1 MICQAVP
8 AVDRVDADV
17 LRYRTTIDDLLFQHD
32 RVG

>member
-8 AVDRVDADV
+8 AVDRVGADV
-17 LRYRTTIDDLLFQHD
+17 PRYRTTIDDLSFQRD